1 MVKHPQILNSSFIT
15 HHSFSPFLQMKNI
28 RNILVPTDF
37 SVTSRNAYHYAK
49 RLAITLDA
57 TVTVVH
63 VNSYFMPIPEVAI
76 GSLSEDEV
84 NKMSEEAMT
93 SFVKDEDGTD
103 HWKMMRHPVKTRILK
118 GNLVETLVDLSRE
131 NETDLIVMGMTG
143 MQDFISKI
151 IGSAALEVSG
161 SAKCPVILIP
171 RDTKWHKIDR
181 VMYASN
187 YMSTTPKMVGLI
199 TEFAISVDAA
209 IHFVHVE
216 DFTAEVKTDVAKI
229 IWNELFSMTD
239 TPALSFEIHS
249 LSGLDRI
256 EELKNYAEQND
267 MNLMVFV
274 SKKRSFWRN
283 LMHTSVTENM
293 AIATNIP
300 MMVMHI
306 DDIPPSVL
314 PPNL

>member
-1 MVKHPQILNSSFIT
+1 M
-15 HHSFSPFLQMKNI
+15 
-28 RNILVPTDF
+28 PTDF
-37 SVTSRNAYHYAK
+37 SVTARNAYHYAK

-63 VNSYFMPIPEVAI
+63 INSYFMPVPEVAI

-93 SFVKDEDGTD
+93 SFVKDEDGAD
-103 HWKMMRHPVKTRILK
+103 HWKMMRNPVKTRILK
-118 GNLVETLVDLSRE
+118 GNLTETLVALSKE
-131 NETDLIVMGMTG
+131 DETELIVMGMTG
-143 MQDFISKI
+143 LQDFVSKI

-161 SAKCPVILIP
+161 GAKCPVILIP
-171 RDTKWHKIDR
+171 RDTKWHKIEK

-187 YMSTTPKMVGLI
+187 YVSTTPKMVGSI
-199 TEFAISVDAA
+199 TDFALAINAA
-209 IHFVHVE
+209 IHFIHVE
-216 DFTAEVKTDVAKI
+216 DSTPEVSGQVAKI
-229 IWNELFSMTD
+229 IWSELFSMAD

-249 LSGLDRI
+249 LSGHDRI

-267 MNLMVFV
+267 INLMAFV
-274 SKKRSFWRN
+274 SKKRSFWHN

-293 AIATNIP
+293 ALATNIP

-306 DDIPPSVL
+306 DDTTPSVS
-314 PPNL
+314 PPNLVNNSSNF